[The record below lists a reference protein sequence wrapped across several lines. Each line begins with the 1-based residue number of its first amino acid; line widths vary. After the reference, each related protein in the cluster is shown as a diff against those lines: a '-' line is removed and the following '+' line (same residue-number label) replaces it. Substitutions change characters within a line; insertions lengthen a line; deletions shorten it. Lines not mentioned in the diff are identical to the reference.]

1 MPLSSVCV
9 MCVSGTSMATSEST
23 PFLGISRAITT
34 SWIGSREISP
44 KMLVLVLEVT
54 LSRTW
59 RTTRGRSSGSE
70 MQSAPPTVVVI
81 ATWTGRER

>member
-23 PFLGISRAITT
+23 PFLDVVNPTMT
-34 SWIGSREISP
+34 SWIGSRRTSP
-44 KMLVLVLEVT
+44 RMLATVREMT

-59 RTTRGRSSGSE
+59 RITLQPSDGSE
-70 MQSAPPTVVVI
+70 TRSAPPTVVVI